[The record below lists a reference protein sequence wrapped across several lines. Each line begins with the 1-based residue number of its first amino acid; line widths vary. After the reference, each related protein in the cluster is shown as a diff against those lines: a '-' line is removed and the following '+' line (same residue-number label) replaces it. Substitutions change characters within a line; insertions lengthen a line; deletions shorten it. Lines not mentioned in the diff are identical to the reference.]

1 MKSKQTVPM
10 RKAKAL
16 KLIRKHQPS
25 NPAAFVKLGFRLNY
39 IGAGVFRE
47 VARIAGCDL
56 VVKFPLIPE
65 GDDEGPEGI
74 AHSASEMQ
82 RIEKLARVAELK
94 PHLPKVFYFD
104 RKNGIIVMQFY
115 PELKPDAAVEL
126 LGKIVKKLVSRVGR
140 VAMSDIHDGN
150 VRRKRKGWDQL
161 VFTDLGY

>member
-1 MKSKQTVPM
+1 MSTKQTVPM

-16 KLIRKHQPS
+16 KLIRKHAPS
-25 NPAAFVKLGFRLNY
+25 SPAAFVKLGFRLNY

-56 VVKFPLIPE
+56 VVKFPL
-65 GDDEGPEGI
+65 DEKDGPNEGI
-74 AHSASEMQ
+74 AHSLSEMK
-82 RIEKLARVAELK
+82 RIEKLSRVPELK
-94 PHLPKVFYFD
+94 PHMPKVFYYD

-115 PELKPDAAVEL
+115 PELTPADAVEL
-126 LGKIVKKLVSRVGR
+126 LGKVVRKLVAKVSD
-140 VAMSDIHDGN
+140 VAMTDIHDGN